1 MREGVEEA
9 GRRIDADRTRL
20 SRMTTFWQFL
30 DAHPWFVTVWI
41 CIFAIALISIA
52 EALANWGRK

>member
-1 MREGVEEA
+1 
-9 GRRIDADRTRL
+9 
-20 SRMTTFWQFL
+20 MTTFWQFL